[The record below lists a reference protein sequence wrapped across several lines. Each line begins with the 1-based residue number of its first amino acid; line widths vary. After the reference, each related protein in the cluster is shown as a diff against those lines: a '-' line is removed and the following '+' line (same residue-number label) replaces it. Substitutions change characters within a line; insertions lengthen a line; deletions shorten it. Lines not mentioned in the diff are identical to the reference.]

1 MSNPHL
7 PPEVLDYV
15 VDLLLFGHVGFYI
28 IYNAQLW
35 GVFPDPTNSPE
46 RYAKTLYTGSH
57 VVGYR
62 CGSGRLD
69 KRLFSRRVP
78 DDGQ

>member
-7 PPEVLDYV
+7 PPEALDYV

-46 RYAKTLYTGSH
+46 RYANTL
-57 VVGYR
+57 
-62 CGSGRLD
+62 
-69 KRLFSRRVP
+69 
-78 DDGQ
+78 